1 MKIGFDGKR
10 AFHNTTGLGNYS
22 RTLIRGLATWYP
34 EHEYYLFNPK
44 PSRKFSKPVF
54 PQVHEILPAGFI
66 NKTFSSA
73 WRSAWVK
80 KDLRQLGIQLY
91 HGLSHE
97 IPHGIQHT
105 AIPSVVTIHD
115 LIFERYPEQFG
126 KINVQIYRHKFQYAC
141 RNANRIIAISQQTK
155 LDIIQLYGI
164 REDKIDVCYQS
175 CDPAF
180 AEVISEE
187 DKERARNRYNL
198 PPQFFLYVG
207 SIIERKNL
215 LGICE
220 ALHINRNE
228 TLPLVVIG
236 DGGTYKQKV
245 KSYIIDKGLADRVIF
260 LSEKHPIGKDP
271 RELATI
277 YQMAKA
283 LVYPS
288 FYEGFGIPVLE
299 AMWSG
304 VPVITSSG
312 SCLQETGGN
321 APVYVEPS
329 SPDSIAT
336 AMKRIQ
342 DNEDRRKEMII
353 RGHEQAQNFTL
364 QKCTDELMKVYKKL
378 VYE

>member
-73 WRSAWVK
+73 WRSYWVK
-80 KDLRQLGIQLY
+80 KDLRQIGIQLY

-97 IPHGIQHT
+97 IPHGIQNT
-105 AIPSVVTIHD
+105 NIPSVVTIHD
-115 LIFERYPEQFG
+115 LIFERYPGQFG

-141 RNANRIIAISQQTK
+141 RNANHIIAISQQTK
-155 LDIIQLYGI
+155 QDIIDWYGI
-164 REDKIDVCYQS
+164 SAEKIDVCYQS
-175 CDPAF
+175 CDPVF
-180 AEVISEE
+180 AEVIAES
-187 DKERARNRYNL
+187 DKQRTWKRYNL
-198 PPQFFLYVG
+198 PQQFFLYVG

-215 LGICE
+215 LGICK
-220 ALHINRNE
+220 ALYINGNSS
-228 TLPLVVIG
+228 LPLVVIG
-236 DGGTYKQKV
+236 DGGAYKQKV
-245 KSYIIDKGLADRVIF
+245 KEYIREKGLSSQVIF
-260 LSEKHPIGKDP
+260 LSEKQPIGKDT

-277 YQMAKA
+277 YQLSTA

-288 FYEGFGIPVLE
+288 CFEGFGIPVLE

-304 VPVITSSG
+304 VPVITSSV
-312 SCLQETGGN
+312 SCLPETGGE
-321 APVYVEPS
+321 AALYVDPS
-329 SPDSIAT
+329 SPEAIAG

-342 DNEDRRKEMII
+342 HNEDLRREMII
-353 RGHEQAQNFTL
+353 LGHRQAEKFTL
-364 QKCTDELMKVYKKL
+364 EKCTDELMRVYKKL
-378 VYE
+378 M

>member
-54 PQVHEILPAGFI
+54 PQVHEVLPAGLI

-73 WRSAWVK
+73 WRSSWVK
-80 KDLRQLGIQLY
+80 KDLEQLGIQLY

-126 KINVQIYRHKFQYAC
+126 KINVQIYRHKFKYAC

-155 LDIIQLYGI
+155 QDIIDWYGI
-164 REDKIDVCYQS
+164 REEKIDVCYQS
-175 CDPAF
+175 CDPVF
-180 AEVISEE
+180 AEVIAES
-187 DKERARNRYNL
+187 DKQRTRKRYNL
-198 PPQFFLYVG
+198 PQQFFLYVG
-207 SIIERKNL
+207 SIIDRKNL
-215 LGICE
+215 LGICQ
-220 ALHINRNE
+220 ALHINGNGS
-228 TLPLVVIG
+228 LPLVIIG
-236 DGGTYKQKV
+236 DGRAYKQKV
-245 KSYIIDKGLADRVIF
+245 KEYIRDKGLSSQVIF
-260 LSEKHPIGKDP
+260 LSETQPIGKDT

-277 YQMAKA
+277 YQLSTA

-288 FYEGFGIPVLE
+288 CFEGFGIPVLE

-304 VPVITSSG
+304 VPVITSSV
-312 SCLQETGGN
+312 SCLPETGGE
-321 APVYVEPS
+321 AALYVDPS
-329 SPDSIAT
+329 SPESIAA

-342 DNEDRRKEMII
+342 DNEDLRREMILL
-353 RGHEQAQNFTL
+353 GHRQAENFTL
-364 QKCTDELMKVYKKL
+364 EKCTDEIMRVYKKMMK
-378 VYE
+378 

>member
-54 PQVHEILPAGFI
+54 PQVHEVLPAGLI

-73 WRSAWVK
+73 WRSSWVK
-80 KDLRQLGIQLY
+80 KDLEQLGIQLY

-105 AIPSVVTIHD
+105 AIRSVVTIHD

-126 KINVQIYRHKFQYAC
+126 KINVLIYRHKFQYSC
-141 RNANRIIAISQQTK
+141 RNANHIIAISQQTK
-155 LDIIQLYGI
+155 QDIIDWYGI
-164 REDKIDVCYQS
+164 SEEKIDVCYQS
-175 CDPAF
+175 CDPVF
-180 AEVISEE
+180 AEVIAES
-187 DKERARNRYNL
+187 DKQRTRKRYNL
-198 PPQFFLYVG
+198 PQQFFLYVG

-215 LGICE
+215 LGICQ
-220 ALHINRNE
+220 ALHINGNGS
-228 TLPLVVIG
+228 LPLVVIG
-236 DGGTYKQKV
+236 DGRAYKQKV
-245 KSYIIDKGLADRVIF
+245 KEYIREKGLSSQVIF
-260 LSEKHPIGKDP
+260 LSETQPIGKDT

-277 YQMAKA
+277 YQLSTA

-288 FYEGFGIPVLE
+288 CFEGFGIPVLE

-304 VPVITSSG
+304 VPVITSSV
-312 SCLQETGGN
+312 SCLPETGGE
-321 APVYVEPS
+321 AASYVDPS
-329 SPDSIAT
+329 SPESIAG

-342 DNEDRRKEMII
+342 DNEDLRREMII
-353 RGHEQAQNFTL
+353 LGHRQAENFTL
-364 QKCTDELMKVYKKL
+364 EKCTDEIMRVYKKL
-378 VYE
+378 MK

>member
-34 EHEYYLFNPK
+34 EHEYFLFNPK

-54 PQVHEILPAGFI
+54 PQVHEVLPSGFL

-73 WRSAWVK
+73 WRSSWVK
-80 KDLRQLGIQLY
+80 KDLEQLGIQLY

-126 KINVQIYRHKFQYAC
+126 KINVQLYRHKFQYAC
-141 RNANRIIAISQQTK
+141 HNANRIIAISQQTK
-155 LDIIQLYGI
+155 RDIMDLYGVD
-164 REDKIDVCYQS
+164 EAKIDVCYQS

-180 AEVISEE
+180 AEIISEE
-187 DKERARNRYNL
+187 DKERTRKRYNL

-215 LGICE
+215 LGICK
-220 ALHINRNE
+220 ALHINNNHS
-228 TLPLVVIG
+228 LPLVVIG
-236 DGGTYKQKV
+236 DGGAYKQKV
-245 KSYIIDKGLADRVIF
+245 KAYILEKGLASRVIF
-260 LSEKHPIGKDP
+260 LSETQAIGKDP
-271 RELATI
+271 GELATI
-277 YQMAKA
+277 YQLATA

-312 SCLQETGGN
+312 SCLPETGGN
-321 APVYVEPS
+321 APLYVDPANAE
-329 SPDSIAT
+329 DIAV
-336 AMKRIQ
+336 AMMRIQ
-342 DNEDRRKEMII
+342 EHEDLRKEMT
-353 RGHEQAQNFTL
+353 RLGHIQAQNFTL
-364 QKCTDELMKVYKKL
+364 EKCTDELMKVYKKL
-378 VYE
+378 V

>member
-54 PQVHEILPAGFI
+54 PQVHEVLPAGLI

-73 WRSAWVK
+73 WRSSWVK
-80 KDLRQLGIQLY
+80 KDLEQLGIQLY

-126 KINVQIYRHKFQYAC
+126 KINVQIYRHKFKYAC

-155 LDIIQLYGI
+155 QDIIDWYGI
-164 REDKIDVCYQS
+164 REEKIDVCYQS
-175 CDPAF
+175 CDPVF
-180 AEVISEE
+180 AEVIAES
-187 DKERARNRYNL
+187 DKQRTRKRYNL
-198 PPQFFLYVG
+198 PQQFFLYVG
-207 SIIERKNL
+207 SIIDRKNL
-215 LGICE
+215 LGICQ
-220 ALHINRNE
+220 ALHINGNGS
-228 TLPLVVIG
+228 LPLVIIG
-236 DGGTYKQKV
+236 DGRAYKQKV
-245 KSYIIDKGLADRVIF
+245 KEYIRDKGLSSQVIF
-260 LSEKHPIGKDP
+260 LSETQPIGKDT

-277 YQMAKA
+277 YQLSTA

-288 FYEGFGIPVLE
+288 SFEGFGIPVLE

-304 VPVITSSG
+304 VPVITSSV
-312 SCLQETGGN
+312 SCLPETGGE
-321 APVYVEPS
+321 AALYVDPS
-329 SPDSIAT
+329 SPEAIAG

-342 DNEDRRKEMII
+342 DNEDLRREMILL
-353 RGHEQAQNFTL
+353 GHRQAENFTL
-364 QKCTDELMKVYKKL
+364 EKCTDEIMRVYKKMMK
-378 VYE
+378 

>member
-54 PQVHEILPAGFI
+54 PQVHEVLPAGLI

-73 WRSAWVK
+73 WRSSWVK
-80 KDLRQLGIQLY
+80 KDLEQLGIQLY

-126 KINVQIYRHKFQYAC
+126 KINVQIYRHKFKYAC

-155 LDIIQLYGI
+155 QDIIDWYGI
-164 REDKIDVCYQS
+164 REEKIDVCYQS
-175 CDPAF
+175 CDPFF
-180 AEVISEE
+180 AEVIAES
-187 DKERARNRYNL
+187 DKQRTRKRYNL
-198 PPQFFLYVG
+198 PQQFFLYVG
-207 SIIERKNL
+207 SIIDRKNL
-215 LGICE
+215 LGICQ
-220 ALHINRNE
+220 ALHINGNGS
-228 TLPLVVIG
+228 LPLVIIG
-236 DGGTYKQKV
+236 DGRAYKQKV
-245 KSYIIDKGLADRVIF
+245 KEYIRDKGLSSQVIF
-260 LSEKHPIGKDP
+260 LSETQPIGKDT

-277 YQMAKA
+277 YQLSTA

-288 FYEGFGIPVLE
+288 SFEGFGIPVLE

-304 VPVITSSG
+304 VPVITSSV
-312 SCLQETGGN
+312 SCLPETGGE
-321 APVYVEPS
+321 AALYVDPS
-329 SPDSIAT
+329 SPEAIAG

-342 DNEDRRKEMII
+342 DNEDLRREMILL
-353 RGHEQAQNFTL
+353 GHRQAENFTL
-364 QKCTDELMKVYKKL
+364 EKCTDEIMRVYKKMMK
-378 VYE
+378 

>member
-54 PQVHEILPAGFI
+54 PQVHEVLPAGLI

-73 WRSAWVK
+73 WRSSWVK
-80 KDLRQLGIQLY
+80 KDLEQLGIQLY

-126 KINVQIYRHKFQYAC
+126 KINVQIYRHKFKYAC

-155 LDIIQLYGI
+155 QDIIDWYGI
-164 REDKIDVCYQS
+164 REEKIDVCYQS
-175 CDPAF
+175 CDPVF
-180 AEVISEE
+180 AEVIAES
-187 DKERARNRYNL
+187 DKQRTRKRYNL
-198 PPQFFLYVG
+198 PQQFFLYVG
-207 SIIERKNL
+207 SIIDRKNL
-215 LGICE
+215 LGICQ
-220 ALHINRNE
+220 ALHINGNGS
-228 TLPLVVIG
+228 LPLVIIG
-236 DGGTYKQKV
+236 DGRAYKQKV
-245 KSYIIDKGLADRVIF
+245 KEYIRDKGLSSQVIF
-260 LSEKHPIGKDP
+260 LSETQPIGKDT

-277 YQMAKA
+277 YQLSTA

-288 FYEGFGIPVLE
+288 SFEGFGIPVLE

-304 VPVITSSG
+304 VPVITSSV
-312 SCLQETGGN
+312 SCLPETGGE
-321 APVYVEPS
+321 AALYVDPS
-329 SPDSIAT
+329 SPEAIAG

-342 DNEDRRKEMII
+342 DNEDLRREMVLL
-353 RGHEQAQNFTL
+353 GHRQAENFTL
-364 QKCTDELMKVYKKL
+364 EKCTDEIMRVYKKMMK
-378 VYE
+378 

>member
-44 PSRKFSKPVF
+44 PSLKFSRPVF
-54 PQVHEILPAGFI
+54 PQVHEVLPAGLI

-73 WRSAWVK
+73 WRSSWVK
-80 KDLRQLGIQLY
+80 KDLEQLGIQLY

-126 KINVQIYRHKFQYAC
+126 KINVQIYRHKFKYAC

-155 LDIIQLYGI
+155 QDIIDWYGI
-164 REDKIDVCYQS
+164 REEKIDVCYQS
-175 CDPAF
+175 CDPVF
-180 AEVISEE
+180 AEVVAES
-187 DKERARNRYNL
+187 DKQRTRKRYNL
-198 PPQFFLYVG
+198 PQQFFLYVG
-207 SIIERKNL
+207 SIIDRKNL
-215 LGICE
+215 LGICQ
-220 ALHINRNE
+220 ALHINGNGS
-228 TLPLVVIG
+228 LPLVIIG
-236 DGGTYKQKV
+236 DGRAYKQKV
-245 KSYIIDKGLADRVIF
+245 KEYIRDKGLSSQVIF
-260 LSEKHPIGKDP
+260 LSETQPIGKDT

-277 YQMAKA
+277 YQLSTA

-288 FYEGFGIPVLE
+288 SFEGFGIPVLE

-304 VPVITSSG
+304 VPVITSSV
-312 SCLQETGGN
+312 SCLPETGGE
-321 APVYVEPS
+321 AALYVDPS
-329 SPDSIAT
+329 SPEAIAG
-336 AMKRIQ
+336 AMKRLQ
-342 DNEDRRKEMII
+342 DNEDLRREMILL
-353 RGHEQAQNFTL
+353 GHRQAENFTL
-364 QKCTDELMKVYKKL
+364 EKCTDEIMRVYKKMMK
-378 VYE
+378 